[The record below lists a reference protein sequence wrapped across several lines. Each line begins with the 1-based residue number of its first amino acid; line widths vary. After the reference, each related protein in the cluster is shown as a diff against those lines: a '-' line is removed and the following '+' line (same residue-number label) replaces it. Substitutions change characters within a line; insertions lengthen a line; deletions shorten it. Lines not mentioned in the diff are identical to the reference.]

1 VISET
6 ITTIQ
11 NKFVAATNMKHED
24 EGGKIE
30 VHTSKLK
37 GNENNLERNLQDKM
51 ESDHDKTSSAISI
64 DLTQIIVSI
73 QYIHMS
79 IQVLKFCDL
88 VTFVLACITLIVF

>member
-37 GNENNLERNLQDKM
+37 GNENNLERNL
-51 ESDHDKTSSAISI
+51 
-64 DLTQIIVSI
+64 
-73 QYIHMS
+73 
-79 IQVLKFCDL
+79 
-88 VTFVLACITLIVF
+88 